1 MRSLLAGF
9 RRIENMTLQARI
21 GEVTERIV
29 ERSRPARSRY
39 LDRIEAAAAKAPRK
53 ALGCANQAHAF
64 AACGAADKERIYGS
78 DAPNLG
84 IVTAYN
90 DMLSAHQPYE
100 RFPGLIR
107 EAARAAGRP
116 VLLVDDVMASGATLA
131 AAAMR
136 AMAASSSRWV
146 PKLRRISS
154 VMR

>member
-107 EAARAAGRP
+107 EAGFRDVREIYRRRTMFGNLAFVSGSKPQPAQGRP
-116 VLLVDDVMASGATLA
+116 S
-131 AAAMR
+131 
-136 AMAASSSRWV
+136 
-146 PKLRRISS
+146 
-154 VMR
+154 